1 MLNVHDWFTEY
12 GSRDRPW
19 LVIGKG
25 PSFGLRDRIDLNAY
39 STISL
44 NHVVTQQP
52 VFISHIIDMD
62 VVDDCRD
69 VLAKNAEW
77 LLMPFHPH
85 VHCRASGL
93 SLTDFVPT
101 VPVLEDFDR
110 RGRLLWYNLHSGQP
124 EARYPVA
131 HGTFSA
137 SVVVNL
143 LGLLGVKE
151 VRSLGVDGGNRYSAQ
166 FSHLADRTL
175 MANGHS
181 SF

>member
-124 EARYPVA
+124 EAPLSRSPWDVQRFCRGESVRPAGRERGAFTGRGWGQPLQRPV
-131 HGTFSA
+131 
-137 SVVVNL
+137 
-143 LGLLGVKE
+143 
-151 VRSLGVDGGNRYSAQ
+151 Q
-166 FSHLADRTL
+166 
-175 MANGHS
+175 S
-181 SF
+181 SC